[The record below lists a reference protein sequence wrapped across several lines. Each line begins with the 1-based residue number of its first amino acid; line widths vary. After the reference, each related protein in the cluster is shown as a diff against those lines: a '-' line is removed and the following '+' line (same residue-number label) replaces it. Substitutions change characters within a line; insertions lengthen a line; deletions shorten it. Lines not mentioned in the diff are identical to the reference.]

1 MDTSAHTLIEG
12 MIAVMAA
19 LEADS
24 RPIQRILIDRARR
37 EYDMIKLARR
47 AAELGVAVERVPA
60 AEIDALAEGRTHGG
74 VAAWVG
80 ERRFVA
86 LEALL
91 PAGETPFIAMLD
103 GVEDPYNFGQ
113 AVRALYAAGAH
124 GLVVRP
130 RNWMS
135 AAGVVARASAGASER
150 IPTAV
155 AETLEAAAVFYRG
168 HGLRIAVSAKD
179 NAIPIYDAD
188 LTIPLFLVIGGEKR
202 GVTRSFADSAD
213 IRLKIPYGRAFPL
226 SLGTTPAA
234 AALAF
239 EIMRQRMASRNSPTT
254 R

>member
-1 MDTSAHTLIEG
+1 MDTPAHTLIEG

-24 RPIQRILIDRARR
+24 RPFERILIDRARR
-37 EYDMIKLARR
+37 DYDLLKLARR
-47 AAELGVAVERVPA
+47 AAERGVAVERVSA
-60 AEIDALAEGRTHGG
+60 AEIDALTAGRTHGG

-80 ERRFVA
+80 ERRFVT

-91 PAGETPFIAMLD
+91 PAVETPFIAMLD

-130 RNWMS
+130 RSWMS

-155 AETLEAAAVFYRG
+155 AETLEAAAGFYRG
-168 HGLRIAVSAKD
+168 HGLKIAISAKD
-179 NAIPIYDAD
+179 NAVSVYDSD
-188 LTIPLFLVIGGEKR
+188 LTVPLLLVIGGEKR
-202 GVTRSFADSAD
+202 GVTRSFADAAD
-213 IRLKIPYGRAFPL
+213 MRLKIPYGRAFPM

-239 EIMRQRMASRNSPTT
+239 EIMRQRMASRKSPTT

>member
-1 MDTSAHTLIEG
+1 VTSAPVTLIEG
-12 MIAVMAA
+12 LIAVMAA

-24 RPIQRILIDRARR
+24 RPIQRILIDRERR
-37 EYDMIKLARR
+37 EYEVIKLVRR
-47 AAELGVAVERVPA
+47 AAERGAAVERVSA
-60 AEIDALAEGRTHGG
+60 AEIDALTNGKTHGG

-80 ERRFVA
+80 ERRFVT

-91 PAGETPFIAMLD
+91 PAAETPFIAMLD

-155 AETLEAAAVFYRG
+155 AETVEAAALFYRA
-168 HGLRIAVSAKD
+168 HGLKIALSARDRAVS
-179 NAIPIYDAD
+179 IYDAD
-188 LTIPLFLVIGGEKR
+188 LTVPLFLVIGGEKR
-202 GVTRSFADSAD
+202 GVTRSFADAAD
-213 IRLKIPYGRAFPL
+213 MRLKIPYGRAFPL
-226 SLGTTPAA
+226 SLGTTAAA

>member
-1 MDTSAHTLIEG
+1 MDTPSHTLIEG

-19 LEADS
+19 LEAGS
-24 RPIQRILIDRARR
+24 RPVERILIDRARR
-37 EYDMIKLARR
+37 EYDMLRLARR
-47 AAELGVAVERVPA
+47 AAERGVAVERVPA
-60 AEIDALAEGRTHGG
+60 AEIDALTEGRMHGG
-74 VAAWVG
+74 VIAWVG
-80 ERRFVA
+80 ERRFA
-86 LEALL
+86 TLEALL
-91 PAGETPFIAMLD
+91 PTDETPFIAMLD

-135 AAGVVARASAGASER
+135 AASVVARASAGASER

-155 AETLEAAAVFYRG
+155 AETVEAAAAFYRTC
-168 HGLRIAVSAKD
+168 GLRIAVSAKD
-179 NAIPIYDAD
+179 SAVSIYDAD

-213 IRLKIPYGRAFPL
+213 MRLKIPYGRAFPM

-239 EIMRQRMASRNSPTT
+239 EIMRQRTASRKSPTT